1 MPIFTINEKRDEIE
15 KKWRLSKQ
23 KKWMSIF
30 AYDDTLAKI
39 DFADIPENWQIIF
52 FGQQKNEK
60 KFREKNP
67 HLGEGVIFLPF
78 VLVQEMYGIFHFS
91 NAIITRGEVSFSQV
105 LQMKKPFLWD
115 IYHEIGG
122 FPTAQSEDYLR
133 FMNFGDETQKLQKKL
148 WNDEGKIS
156 I

>member
-1 MPIFTINEKRDEIE
+1 MPIFVINEKRDEIE

-67 HLGEGVIFLPF
+67 HLGEDVIFLPF

-122 FPTAQSEDYLR
+122 FPTEQSEDYLR
-133 FMNFGDETQKLQKKL
+133 FMDFSNETQKLQKKL

>member
-1 MPIFTINEKRDEIE
+1 
-15 KKWRLSKQ
+15 
-23 KKWMSIF
+23 
-30 AYDDTLAKI
+30 
-39 DFADIPENWQIIF
+39 
-52 FGQQKNEK
+52 
-60 KFREKNP
+60 
-67 HLGEGVIFLPF
+67 
-78 VLVQEMYGIFHFS
+78 MYGIFHFS

-122 FPTAQSEDYLR
+122 FPTAQSEDYLH
-133 FMNFGDETQKLQKKL
+133 FMNFSNETQKLQKKL